1 VADNRNQDSNN
12 PGNTGD
18 QMYRDR
24 TQQEQK
30 GFSSDKRSAD
40 NPDSANDFS
49 SGGSG
54 DRSNQPIEDQSSTP
68 GDKSGDRTSNR
79 NDDMSRQNQGNQS
92 NKP

>member
-1 VADNRNQDSNN
+1 VADNRNQSNN
-12 PGNTGD
+12 PSNTED
-18 QMYRDR
+18 QQFRDR
-24 TQQEQK
+24 SQQDQK
-30 GFSSDKRSAD
+30 GFSSGADKRSGD

-54 DRSNQPIEDQSSTP
+54 QRSNQSSGDQSFNQ

-79 NDDMSRQNQGNQS
+79 NDDMNRQNQS